1 MKPLFLFIISAT
13 LLACTTNNPNI
24 GADGKDVIQSH
35 LKYTDKN
42 KQQYQD
48 TVYIPIYSDIYS
60 EHRLK
65 TILLTST
72 LSIRSTSLTDT
83 TYINSIDYYDTN
95 GNLVNSYI
103 ERTLILG
110 PMQSIDYVIDKDDV
124 SGGVGAN
131 FLVTW
136 GADKDTKPLFQ
147 AVMVGTSGQHGLSF
161 VVDGVSITDN

>member
-65 TILLTST
+65 
-72 LSIRSTSLTDT
+72 
-83 TYINSIDYYDTN
+83 
-95 GNLVNSYI
+95 
-103 ERTLILG
+103 
-110 PMQSIDYVIDKDDV
+110 
-124 SGGVGAN
+124 
-131 FLVTW
+131 W